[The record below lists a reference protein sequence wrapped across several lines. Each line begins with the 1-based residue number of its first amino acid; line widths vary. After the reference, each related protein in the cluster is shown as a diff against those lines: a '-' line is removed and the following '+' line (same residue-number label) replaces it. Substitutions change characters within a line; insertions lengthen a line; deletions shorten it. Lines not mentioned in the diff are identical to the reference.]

1 MGYYFKY
8 YLDKKKDLV
17 SEVTKER
24 REMYQTYVDLILNI
38 WMGTKVGKA
47 DPSDHVIVL
56 QDFFKKNTMY
66 ASPKV
71 IKSLSSLFQYMY
83 AHDGKPSDTKKVII
97 LMTRTIKDMRS
108 DLGLSNKGLGENG
121 EELIRPLIKDWDLL

>member
-1 MGYYFKY
+1 
-8 YLDKKKDLV
+8 
-17 SEVTKER
+17 
-24 REMYQTYVDLILNI
+24 
-38 WMGTKVGKA
+38 MGTKVGKA